1 MIDNNFDL
9 QSKSPPITNETAERE
24 RGDISRN
31 VRFGQKLLSVVE
43 ERDKGKYTTPFLS
56 MNKLSQDALKMIRV
70 GYRQEQVGLMD
81 VLESILDLS
90 IGVAVSVN
98 EKQVQRGRGVNE
110 NGDSLKEVGF
120 LLKNCYEKVR
130 EIDEKNPELVTNSI
144 KKIIAREK
152 GVPVDMVVGL
162 GVEETREWVAKQF
175 RESIGRISKTKDN
188 VDKVYSRGW

>member
-1 MIDNNFDL
+1 MIDNNLDL
-9 QSKSPPITNETAERE
+9 QPKSPPITNETAERE

-70 GYRQEQVGLMD
+70 GYRQEQVGLKD
-81 VLESILDLS
+81 VLESTLDLS

-110 NGDSLKEVGF
+110 NGDSLKEVDF

-152 GVPVDMVVGL
+152 GVPVDMVGGL

-175 RESIGRISKTKDN
+175 RESIGIIKKTKDN
-188 VDKVYSRGW
+188 VDKVYSRGR